1 MTIHMLGVEYP
12 DLRAALHRLSTQ
24 PSVRARLTVPGIAG
38 GVPIHGSRLARA
50 LRVLPRQ
57 WTASLD
63 TADDDTLRLVLAWD
77 SPARRG
83 CLRLRALGAIQ
94 LGEIASATLDTC
106 DRYETLDI
114 LPQLSRSEIAAA
126 KRVLGCEYTLGYR
139 LTGRALSDALIAY
152 GWRHYTDAP
161 IT

>member
-38 GVPIHGSRLARA
+38 GVPIHGARLARA
-50 LRVLPRQ
+50 MRVLPRT
-57 WTASLD
+57 WIAAIEAD
-63 TADDDTLRLVLAWD
+63 VDDDTLRLVISWD
-77 SPARRG
+77 TPSHRG
-83 CLRLRALGAIQ
+83 RLRLRALGAIQ

-106 DRYETLDI
+106 NRYAHQQI
-114 LPQLSRSEIAAA
+114 SHYLSRSEIAATSRA
-126 KRVLGCEYTLGYR
+126 LGGAYR
-139 LTGRALSDALIAY
+139 CYGRTGRDLRDSLIAY